1 MTETYLREYY
11 DEIDFNDLSFY
22 NVFSI
27 DFIREFR
34 DLIDPQCTLR
44 YGKNI
49 PEKFLREMGF
59 ELDNNLHLKK
69 L

>member
-34 DLIDPQCTLR
+34 DLIDP
-44 YGKNI
+44 
-49 PEKFLREMGF
+49 
-59 ELDNNLHLKK
+59 
-69 L
+69 